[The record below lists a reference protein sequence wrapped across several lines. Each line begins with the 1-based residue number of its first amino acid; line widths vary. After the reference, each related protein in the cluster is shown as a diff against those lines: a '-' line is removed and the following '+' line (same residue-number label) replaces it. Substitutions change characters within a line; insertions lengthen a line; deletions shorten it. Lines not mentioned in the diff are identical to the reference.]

1 MFSRFFVCRT
11 QRMERGC
18 VGVSSFKIA
27 DFKIAPLREKTLIGA
42 SLSETETCA

>member
-11 QRMERGC
+11 QRMKRGC
-18 VGVSSFKIA
+18 VGVSS
-27 DFKIAPLREKTLIGA
+27 FKIAPLREKTLIGA